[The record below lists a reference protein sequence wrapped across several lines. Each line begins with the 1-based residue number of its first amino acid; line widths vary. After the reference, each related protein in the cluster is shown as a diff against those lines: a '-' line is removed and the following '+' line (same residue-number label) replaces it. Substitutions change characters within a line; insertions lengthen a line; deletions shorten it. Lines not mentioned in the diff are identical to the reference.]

1 MGEVNVK
8 QVERIEPGL
17 WEKSYIPEIIR
28 GLTVTAGHFFRNI
41 SPRKESRT
49 IVTRNYPE
57 EPTEYPDRYRGLHRL
72 MLRDDGQ
79 VRCVACMCCSTIC
92 PADCI
97 HIEAGEHDD
106 PSIEKYP
113 TVFVIDE
120 LRCIVC
126 GLCVEACPC
135 DAIRM
140 DSGRH
145 IPPYTERGQSFYDR
159 DLLME
164 LGGLSQAKQG
174 GDRTPAA
181 GE

>member
-1 MGEVNVK
+1 MANVNVK
-8 QVERIEPGL
+8 KVDRITQTL
-17 WEKSYIPEIIR
+17 WEKSYIPEIVR
-28 GLTVTAGHFFRNI
+28 GLSVTSRHFFRNLR
-41 SPRKESRT
+41 PNKAKRT
-49 IVTRNYPE
+49 TFTREYPE
-57 EPTEYPDRYRGLHRL
+57 VETVYPERYRGLHRL

-106 PSIEKYP
+106 PTIEKYP
-113 TVFVIDE
+113 SIFVIDE

-140 DSGRH
+140 DSGKH
-145 IPPYTERGQSFYDR
+145 IPPYGERDEAFFDR

-174 GDRTPAA
+174 GRR
-181 GE
+181 

>member
-1 MGEVNVK
+1 MGTVQVKKVNRIK
-8 QVERIEPGL
+8 QTL
-17 WEKSYIPEIIR
+17 WEKSYIPEIAR
-28 GLTVTAGHFFRNI
+28 GLGVTMKHFFRNL
-41 SPRKESRT
+41 SPRESDRT
-49 IVTRNYPE
+49 VFTRNYPE
-57 EPTEYPDRYRGLHRL
+57 EPADYYPERYRGMHRL
-72 MLRDDGQ
+72 MLREDGQ

-97 HIEAGEHDD
+97 HIEAAEHDD

-113 TVFVIDE
+113 EVFVIDE

-140 DSGRH
+140 DSGVH
-145 IPPYTERGQSFYDR
+145 IHPFVDRGEAFYNR

-164 LGGLSQAKQG
+164 LGGLSLAKQG
-174 GDRTPAA
+174 GERT
-181 GE
+181 

>member
-1 MGEVNVK
+1 MANVNVK
-8 QVERIEPGL
+8 VIDREPQSL

-28 GLTVTAGHFFRNI
+28 GLAVTTSHFFRNLNPNVEKR
-41 SPRKESRT
+41 ST
-49 IVTRNYPE
+49 FTRNYPE
-57 EPTEYPDRYRGLHRL
+57 EPTIYPERYRGLHRL

-106 PSIEKYP
+106 PTIEKYP
-113 TVFVIDE
+113 SIFVIDE

-140 DSGRH
+140 DSGVH
-145 IPPYTERGQSFYDR
+145 IPPYGDRNDAFYDR
-159 DLLME
+159 DLLMS
-164 LGGLSQAKQG
+164 LGGRSQAVQG
-174 GDRTPAA
+174 GKR
-181 GE
+181 

>member
-1 MGEVNVK
+1 MANVRTK
-8 QVERIEPGL
+8 QVDRIKQTL
-17 WEKSYIPEIIR
+17 WEKSYLPEFVR
-28 GLTVTAGHFFRNI
+28 GLAVTTRHLFRNLN
-41 SPRKESRT
+41 PDKEKRGT
-49 IVTRNYPE
+49 FTREYPE
-57 EPTEYPDRYRGLHRL
+57 VTTIYPDRYRGLHRL
-72 MLRDDGQ
+72 MLREDGQ

-106 PSIEKYP
+106 PTIEKYP

-145 IPPYTERGQSFYDR
+145 IPPFADRDTAFFNR

-164 LGGLSQAKQG
+164 LGGLSEAKQG
-174 GDRTPAA
+174 GVR
-181 GE
+181 